1 MYTTV
6 FNESRWPA
14 KLAGYFTKTNLLLF
28 FGNFPSL
35 SSWVLTSCHWIK
47 VKKPKFSDVCFL
59 SKHSNFCSRMLE
71 MHCKRPRLQFFFSET
86 CAFAMSF
93 FFLHQS
99 FCHLPKILLK
109 TIMVHAHPDIFTL
122 VLQPPMSKARKNIIN
137 EAFNK
142 LDKTGDQVITVEDLR
157 GYVVLHIHLHHPVHC
172 CPSVPVDT
180 YSFRSCEFK
189 PCSHID
195 VDK

>member
-1 MYTTV
+1 MHPVRYNFYVVLFVFQHFTCRNFVELWPLALGDNSSIYNIVMYTTV

-14 KLAGYFTKTNLLLF
+14 KLAGYFTKTSLLLF

-59 SKHSNFCSRMLE
+59 SKHSNFCPRMLE

-109 TIMVHAHPDIFTL
+109 TIMVHAHPDIQSLLLFSSH
-122 VLQPPMSKARKNIIN
+122 PWARHVRI
-137 EAFNK
+137 
-142 LDKTGDQVITVEDLR
+142 
-157 GYVVLHIHLHHPVHC
+157 
-172 CPSVPVDT
+172 S
-180 YSFRSCEFK
+180 
-189 PCSHID
+189 
-195 VDK
+195 